1 MKNKKQQATS
11 LEKIE
16 ISKRNRDILKLRLS
30 GLSLQD
36 IGDAVG
42 ITASAVH
49 KVITKELA
57 LITVGPAKDLKM
69 QELLKLDTLQAALWP
84 QAMTGCN
91 KSINTLLKL
100 AERRSKLLGLDAET
114 NQNINISSD
123 SSVRLEHLQAIKD
136 LSNVQDPNIL
146 QKLYATEI
154 QEK

>member
-57 LITVGPAKDLKM
+57 LITVGPAKDLKI